1 MRIAYMLNS
10 LGMGGAERHTIAL
23 AEWMSRHG
31 HSVLLISLLPRQTEQ
46 WPTQLEVAYLDLRK
60 TPTSS
65 LSGLIRARRLLRV
78 FHPDLVHSHAFPAN
92 LFARVL
98 RLIGGSP
105 AVLSTMHNVFEG
117 GPARMLAYRLTDFL
131 TLRTTTVSEAV
142 ARHALEARAVPPRKR
157 IVFPNAINVSEFTPD
172 AARRSATR
180 AAHAAN
186 GDFIWLAAGRIVSA
200 KGFLNLLEAFA
211 QVWVAHP
218 QTQLWIA
225 GEHPTP
231 KSKRAEYTG
240 LVVPKGTTDR
250 IHQLGLSRDVPAL
263 LDAADGF
270 VLSSAWEGMP
280 LVVGEAMAMEKSVV
294 ATDVGGVREL
304 LGDTGTVVPA
314 RDPDALAKAMLD
326 VMARSPELRRV
337 FGRAARGRI
346 ATQFDT
352 TILFPKWE
360 AFYESLL
367 GMHRH
372 GA

>member
-23 AEWMSRHG
+23 AEWMAQHG

-60 TPTSS
+60 TPASI
-65 LSGLIRARRLLRV
+65 LRGLVRARRLLRS
-78 FHPDLVHSHAFPAN
+78 FHPDLLHSHAFPAN

-98 RLIGGSP
+98 RLLGASP
-105 AVLSTMHNVFEG
+105 PVLSTMHNVFEG
-117 GPARMLAYRLTDFL
+117 GRARMLAYRLTDFL
-131 TLRTTTVSEAV
+131 ALGTTTVSEAV
-142 ARHALEARAVPPRKR
+142 ARHALESKAVPSRKR
-157 IVFPNAINVSEFTPD
+157 IVLPNAIDVSEFTPD
-172 AARRSATR
+172 PARRSETR
-180 AAHAAN
+180 AQHTTN

-218 QTQLWIA
+218 HTQLWIA

-231 KSKRAEYTG
+231 KSPRAEYTG
-240 LVVPKGTTDR
+240 LVVPKGTTER
-250 IHQLGLSRDVPAL
+250 IHQLGLNRDMPAL

-280 LVVGEAMAMEKSVV
+280 LVVGEAMAMEKPVV

-304 LGDTGTVVPA
+304 LGDTGIVVPA

-326 VMARSPELRRV
+326 VMRSSVQLRRMS
-337 FGRAARGRI
+337 GRAARERI
-346 ATQFDT
+346 VTQFDAR
-352 TILFPKWE
+352 ILFPKWE
-360 AFYESLL
+360 IFYRSLL
-367 GMHRH
+367 G
-372 GA
+372 